1 MPTSLQNFLDSQ
13 VAELQPLLTQLNQLY
28 WLVATT
34 GLPEHEQQFATA
46 TRQLRELMADPA
58 RYKKLNDLL
67 NQSEATPSDALTA
80 RQATLLNNQLRGS
93 QITPDLI
100 ARMTDLEVQVQSAF
114 TKFRAVINGKTVTD
128 NDLKQ
133 VLYES
138 NDVALRQQAWEASK
152 QIGAQVDVMVRELA
166 RVRNEAARQVGFD
179 NYYAMRLELDE
190 LNEKELFD
198 LFDQLKTGSD
208 PAWKVYKGQL
218 DAQLAERF
226 HTTPGQLRPWHYGDP
241 FFQEGQPSDVN
252 LDPYFAGKN
261 LEALTQTYYAAIG
274 LDINDMLARSDL
286 YEREG
291 KEQHAFCTHIDRAG
305 DVRVLCNLRP
315 DAKWAGTMLHEFG
328 HAVYDKY
335 IDRSLPF
342 LLREP
347 AHTLTTE
354 AIAIMGENH
363 INEATWLTRYA
374 GVPGDEA
381 QAMAAKLREASRTRA
396 LIFARWV
403 FVMTHF
409 ERELYRN
416 PETDL
421 NTLWWDTVERFQDV
435 HRPDERNAPDW
446 AAKIHIG
453 TAPVYY
459 HNYLLGAMIAAQ
471 LREHILTNVVA
482 GSADAYVTDRRV
494 GQYLV
499 EEVFKPGSMRDW
511 RGWLRHATE
520 QGLNAAFYVDQ
531 LTETSHA

>member
-1 MPTSLQNFLDSQ
+1 MPTSLQKFLDAQ
-13 VAELQPLLTQLNQLY
+13 VAELKPLLSELNQIY
-28 WLVATT
+28 WLLATT
-34 GLPEHEQQFATA
+34 GKPEYEQQLAA
-46 TRQLRELMADPA
+46 RLRQLRELMADPG
-58 RYKKLNDLL
+58 RYKKLNELL
-67 NQSEATPSDALTA
+67 NESETPPFDALTA

-100 ARMTDLEVQVQSAF
+100 ARITDLEVEVQSAF
-114 TKFRAVINGKTVTD
+114 TKFRAVVNGKTVTD

-133 VLYES
+133 VLHES
-138 NDVALRQQAWEASK
+138 DDVALRQEAWEASK
-152 QIGAQVDVMVRELA
+152 QIGAQVVDTVRELA
-166 RVRNEAARQVGFD
+166 RVRNQAARQVGFD
-179 NYYAMRLELDE
+179 NYYSMRLELDE

-198 LFDQLKTGSD
+198 LFDHLKTGSD
-208 PAWKVYKGQL
+208 PAWKEYKGKL
-218 DAQLAERF
+218 DAQLAQRF
-226 HTTPGQLRPWHYGDP
+226 HTSPDQLRPWHYGDP

-252 LDPYFAGKN
+252 LDPYFAGKS
-261 LEALTQTYYAAIG
+261 LEALTHVYYSTIG
-274 LDINDMLARSDL
+274 LEIDDMLERSDL

-291 KEQHAFCTHIDRAG
+291 KEQHAFCTHIDREG

-363 INEATWLTRYA
+363 INESAWLARYA
-374 GVPGDEA
+374 GVPHDQA
-381 QAMAAKLREASRTRA
+381 QAMSARLHEAYRTRA

-403 FVMTHF
+403 FVMIHF

-416 PETDL
+416 PEADL
-421 NTLWWDTVERFQDV
+421 NTLWWDIVERFQWV
-435 HRPDERNAPDW
+435 HRPDGRNAPDW

-471 LREHILTNVVA
+471 LREHILTHVVN
-482 GSADAYVTDRRV
+482 GSADAYVSDRRV
-494 GQYLV
+494 GHYLV
-499 EEVFKPGSMRDW
+499 EEVFKPGSKRDW

-520 QGLNAAFYVDQ
+520 QDLSAEFYVDQ
-531 LTETSHA
+531 LTH